1 MCTSLGFNGQFSYIL
16 LDYII
21 VSLLKLSFDYK
32 ENSYVHFTLH
42 HLQPIEQR
50 GYFEGFKYVLDPKN
64 STCNYPGI
72 HVYIS
77 WLQRSI

>member
-50 GYFEGFKYVLDPKN
+50 GYFQGFKYVL
-64 STCNYPGI
+64 I
-72 HVYIS
+72 WIFIS
-77 WLQRSI
+77 YYFLFYFLVCVSLFF